1 MFTKKLMVSVL
12 FAAGTL
18 GAVVTP
24 LPSIAAVDIQLNFGP
39 PPPLRVE
46 PVPVP
51 RPGYVWAPGYW
62 DWRGNRHVWVDG
74 YWIRE
79 RPGYYYQPHQWVQRG
94 GSWYLERGRWDYGR
108 GPYAGRGRDSDRD
121 GIPDRRDPHP
131 YAYDGPR
138 GRDSDRDGVPDR
150 RDAAPYNPYRR

>member
-1 MFTKKLMVSVL
+1 MFTKKLMISVL
-12 FAAGTL
+12 VAAGTL
-18 GAVVTP
+18 GAAVIP

-79 RPGYYYQPHQWVQRG
+79 RPGYYYRPHQWVQRG

-108 GPYAGRGRDSDRD
+108 APYYERERPEYR
-121 GIPDRRDPHP
+121 
-131 YAYDGPR
+131 R
-138 GRDSDRDGVPDR
+138 GRDSDRDGVPDY
-150 RDAAPYNPYRR
+150 RDSRPYDPYRR